1 MTTQTSIAVLPAGK
15 HSVFIVCEQQI
26 IGEGV
31 TMLVNAQSDLEVI
44 GSSYRCPEALPL
56 LRTCAPKIILLIADV
71 GTMDGPAIIKEL
83 KAVCQQARVLVL
95 ANVEDPWPVSQLMKA
110 GASGFLLASSPVQ
123 ALFQAIRSL
132 AAGGVYLDD
141 GMIEKLVSTI
151 PLTREE
157 DLKTRK
163 LELSTREKEVLRF
176 IARGYKSCE
185 IAERLGIAPKTVET
199 HRARGMKRLNLH
211 SRANVVEY
219 GIKQGWLNEGAN
231 EGTKAP
237 VRDTPKNHAS
247 FPIEWDE
254 ISGTYEAEMPRV
266 VM

>member
-1 MTTQTSIAVLPAGK
+1 MTTPTPIASDSVSK
-15 HSVFIVCEQQI
+15 HSIFIVCEQPI

-31 TMLVNAQSDLEVI
+31 TLLVNAQPDLEVA
-44 GSSYRCPEALPL
+44 GSAYRCLEALPL
-56 LRTCAPKIILLIADV
+56 LQTCAPEIILLIADV
-71 GTMDGPAIIKEL
+71 GTMDGPAIIEEL
-83 KAVCQQARVLVL
+83 KAACQQARVLVL
-95 ANVEDPWPVSQLMKA
+95 ANVEDARPVRQLMKA
-110 GASGFLLASSPVQ
+110 GASGFLLASSPVK
-123 ALFQAIRSL
+123 ALLQAIRSL

-151 PLTREE
+151 PLTHEE
-157 DLKTRK
+157 DRMTRK
-163 LELSTREKEVLRF
+163 LELSSREKEVLRF

-185 IAERLGIAPKTVET
+185 IAERLGIATKTVET

-231 EGTKAP
+231 ERTKAP
-237 VRDTPKNHAS
+237 ARDSPKNHAAIP
-247 FPIEWDE
+247 FGWDE
-254 ISGTYEAEMPRV
+254 VSGTHEAEMPLV